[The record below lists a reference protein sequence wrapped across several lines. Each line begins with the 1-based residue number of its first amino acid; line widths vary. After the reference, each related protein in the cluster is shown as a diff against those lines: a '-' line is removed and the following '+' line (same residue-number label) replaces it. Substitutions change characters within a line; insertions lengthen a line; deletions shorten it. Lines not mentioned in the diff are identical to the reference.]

1 VKPKTLRF
9 ILAIILATAAL
20 PALAQVK
27 HALTFD
33 DLMKIQR
40 VSDPQV
46 SPDGKWIAYVVSTP
60 DLDANKMVSHI
71 WRVPIAGGEPQQL
84 TRGNSSDS
92 RPRWS
97 PDSKS
102 IAFISS
108 RDGTSQVWILPAD
121 GGEARQ
127 LTHIATEADGVTW
140 ATNANTLL
148 FTSEV
153 YPDCHDEACNKKQ
166 LEQARTSKVKAR
178 VINHL
183 FFRHW
188 DHWLDGRVTHLF
200 AVSAQGGEPR
210 DLTPGPYTSPTFF
223 LGAPDGYAISPD
235 GKEVC
240 YTSNHS
246 QPLSSAAWTTNDDL
260 FLVSADGGQA
270 KNITAPNP
278 GSDASPQYSPNGR
291 YIAYTS
297 QATNGY
303 ESSLFRLRVYDR
315 ETGHI
320 KDLTT
325 GFDQWVL
332 SFAWAPDSDT
342 LYFIAPE
349 GIEQPIFKTSVS
361 HPQVTKVLDGYN
373 DELSVA
379 SGGKLVFT
387 HQSLTQPPEIY
398 TYQLPGR
405 ATTRDGRVKLESET
419 ESRLSQITHMNSA
432 VMATIAMNPGES
444 AKTPG
449 ALGAQIESILVKPPH
464 FDPNKKYPGLMLIHG
479 GPQGAWN
486 DSWFYRWNAELF
498 ASFGYVVMAT
508 NFHGSIGYGQA
519 FTAEISGDWGGAP
532 YEDLMKATDYLESLP
547 YVDNDRIGAAGASFG
562 GYMIDWIEGHTNR
575 FKVLVS
581 HDGVFDLRSMYGE
594 TEELWFPEWEL
605 KGVPWKDPALFEKW
619 SPSYYIQNAKTP
631 MLIFEG
637 ARDFRVPE
645 GQAFQIFTSLQR
657 RGVPSK
663 LVYLEQESHLVMKPL
678 DSRFWYKTVEDW
690 LAKYLRQ

>member
-1 VKPKTLRF
+1 MKKRTLRF
-9 ILAIILATAAL
+9 VLAIIVATAAL
-20 PALAQVK
+20 PALAKVK

-40 VSDPQV
+40 ISDPQV
-46 SPDGKWIAYVVSTP
+46 SPDGEWIVYTVSTP
-60 DLDANKMVSHI
+60 DLGANKMVSHI
-71 WRVPIAGGEPQQL
+71 WRVPMAGGEPQQL
-84 TRGNSSDS
+84 TRSSASDW

-97 PDSKS
+97 PGSKT

-108 RDGTSQVWILPAD
+108 RDGTSQAWILPAD

-140 ATNANTLL
+140 AANANTLL
-148 FTSEV
+148 FTSDV
-153 YPDCHDEACNKKQ
+153 YPDCHDEACNRKQ
-166 LEQARTSKVKAR
+166 LEQVRTSKVKAR

-188 DHWLDGRVTHLF
+188 DHWLDGKVTHLF

-223 LGAPDGYAISPD
+223 LGASDGYAISPD

-246 QPLSSAAWTTNDDL
+246 KPLSAAAWTTNDDL
-260 FLVSADGGQA
+260 FLVSAAGGEA
-270 KNITAPNP
+270 KNITAANP
-278 GSDASPQYSPNGR
+278 GSDAAPQYSPNGR

-315 ETGHI
+315 ESGQI

-342 LYFIAPE
+342 IYFTAPE
-349 GIEQPIFKTSVS
+349 GIEEPVFKTSVS
-361 HPQVTKVLDGYN
+361 HPHVAKVLGGYN
-373 DELSVA
+373 DGLSVA
-379 SGGKLVFT
+379 PGGKLVFT
-387 HQSLTQPPEIY
+387 HQSLTQPPEIF
-398 TYQLPGR
+398 TASTSGVALTQL
-405 ATTRDGRVKLESET
+405 
-419 ESRLSQITHMNSA
+419 THMNDA
-432 VMATIAMNPGES
+432 VMAEIEMNPGEPV
-444 AKTPG
+444 KTPG

-508 NFHGSIGYGQA
+508 NFHGSIGYGQP

-547 YVDNDRIGAAGASFG
+547 YVDSDRIGAAGASFG

-575 FKVLVS
+575 FKVLFS

-605 KGVPWKDPALFEKW
+605 KGVPWKDPALYEKW
-619 SPSYYIQNAKTP
+619 SPSHYIQNAKTP

-645 GQAFQIFTSLQR
+645 GQAFQLFTSLQR
-657 RGVPSK
+657 QGVPSK
-663 LVYLEQESHLVMKPL
+663 LVYFEQESHLVMKPL
-678 DSRFWYKTVEDW
+678 DSRFWYKTVETW
-690 LAKYLRQ
+690 LARYLKQ

>member
-1 VKPKTLRF
+1 VKQKTLGF
-9 ILAIILATAAL
+9 VITIILASAAL

-27 HALTFD
+27 HALTFN

-40 VSDPQV
+40 VFDPQV
-46 SPDGKWIAYVVSTP
+46 SPDGKWIVYVVSTP

-71 WRVPIAGGEPQQL
+71 WRVPMAGGEPQQL
-84 TRGNSSDS
+84 TRGNASDW

-127 LTHIATEADGVTW
+127 LTHVATEADGITW
-140 ATNANTLL
+140 AANADTLL

-166 LEQARTSKVKAR
+166 LDEAKTSKVKAR

-188 DHWLDGRVTHLF
+188 DHWLNGRVTHLF
-200 AVSAQGGEPR
+200 AVSARGGEPR

-240 YTSNHS
+240 YTSNNS
-246 QPLSSAAWTTNDDL
+246 QPLSAAAWTTNDDL
-260 FLVSADGGQA
+260 FIVSAGGGQA
-270 KNITAPNP
+270 KNITAANP
-278 GSDASPQYSPNGR
+278 GSDAAPQYSPNGR

-297 QATNGY
+297 QPTDGY

-315 ETGHI
+315 QSGQI

-325 GFDQWVL
+325 GFDQWAL

-342 LYFIAPE
+342 LYFTAPE
-349 GIEQPIFKTSVS
+349 GIEQPVFKTSVS
-361 HPQVTKVLDGYN
+361 HPQVTKVLGGYN
-373 DELSVA
+373 DGLSVA
-379 SGGKLVFT
+379 GGKLVFT

-398 TYQLPGR
+398 TASTSGGALTQL
-405 ATTRDGRVKLESET
+405 
-419 ESRLSQITHMNSA
+419 THMNRTVVA
-432 VMATIAMNPGES
+432 GIEMNPGEPV
-444 AKTPG
+444 KTPG

-464 FDPNKKYPGLMLIHG
+464 FDPSKKYPGLMLIHG

-532 YEDLMKATDYLESLP
+532 YEDLMKATDYLGSLP
-547 YVDNDRIGAAGASFG
+547 YVDSNRIGAAGASFG

-605 KGVPWKDPALFEKW
+605 KGVPWKDPALYEKW

-645 GQAFQIFTSLQR
+645 GQAFQLFTSLQR
-657 RGVPSK
+657 QGVPSR
-663 LVYLEQESHLVMKPL
+663 LVYFEQESHLVMKPL

>member
-1 VKPKTLRF
+1 MKQITLRLF
-9 ILAIILATAAL
+9 LPFLLAAAAL
-20 PALAQVK
+20 PVFSQAR
-27 HALTFD
+27 HPLTFN
-33 DLMKIQR
+33 DLMKVQR
-40 VSDPQV
+40 ISDPQV
-46 SPDGKWIAYVVSTP
+46 SPDGQWIAYVMSTP
-60 DLDANKMVSHI
+60 DLGANKMVSHI
-71 WRVPIAGGEPQQL
+71 WRVALAGGEPQQL
-84 TRGNSSDS
+84 THGADSDS

-108 RDGTSQVWILPAD
+108 RTGESQIWIIPAD
-121 GGEARQ
+121 GGEAHQ

-140 ATNANTLL
+140 ASNAGTLL

-153 YPDCHDEACNKKQ
+153 YPECRNESCNLKRLNEAKS
-166 LEQARTSKVKAR
+166 SKVKAR
-178 VINHL
+178 VINQL

-188 DHWLDGRVTHLF
+188 DHWLDGKVTHLF
-200 AVSAQGGEPR
+200 AVSARGGEPR
-210 DLTPGPYTSPTFF
+210 DLTPGPYASPTFF

-246 QPLSSAAWTTNDDL
+246 QPPSSVAWTTSNDL
-260 FLVSADGGQA
+260 FLVSAAGGEA
-270 KNITAPNP
+270 KDITAANP

-297 QATNGY
+297 QPTNGY

-315 ETGHI
+315 ETGRI
-320 KDLTT
+320 KDLTA

-342 LYFIAPE
+342 IYFTAPE
-349 GIEQPIFKTSVS
+349 GIEQPIFKTSIS
-361 HPQVTKVLDGYN
+361 HPHVTKVLGGYN

-379 SGGKLVFT
+379 PGGRLVFT

-398 TYQLPGR
+398 TASTSGGALT
-405 ATTRDGRVKLESET
+405 A
-419 ESRLSQITHMNSA
+419 ITHMNDA
-432 VMATIAMNPGES
+432 LMAGIEMNPGES
-444 AKTPG
+444 VKTPG
-449 ALGAQIESILVKPPH
+449 ALGAQIESIMVKPPH
-464 FDPNKKYPGLMLIHG
+464 FNPNRKYPGLMLIHG

-508 NFHGSIGYGQA
+508 NFHGSVGYGQP
-519 FTAEISGDWGGAP
+519 FTEEISGDWGGAP
-532 YEDLMKATDYLESLP
+532 YEDLMKATDYLASLP
-547 YVDNDRIGAAGASFG
+547 YVDKDRIGAAGASYG
-562 GYMIDWIEGHTNR
+562 GYMINWIEGHTGR
-575 FKVLVS
+575 FKVLIA

-605 KGVPWKDPALFEKW
+605 KGVPWKDPALYEKW
-619 SPSYYIQNAKTP
+619 SPSYYIRNATTP

-637 ARDFRVPE
+637 ARDYRVPE
-645 GQAFQIFTSLQR
+645 GQAFQLFTSLQR
-657 RGVPSK
+657 LGVPSK
-663 LVYLEQESHLVMKPL
+663 LVYLEEEGHLVLKPL
-678 DSRFWYKTVEDW
+678 DSRFWYQTVQDW
-690 LAKYLRQ
+690 LADYLKK

>member
-1 VKPKTLRF
+1 MKRTALRLVLPF
-9 ILAIILATAAL
+9 ILAAAAL
-20 PALAQVK
+20 PAVAQAK

-40 VSDPQV
+40 ISDPQP
-46 SPDGKWIAYVVSTP
+46 SSDGQWIAYAVSTP
-60 DLDANKMVSHI
+60 DLHTNKMVSHI
-71 WRVPIAGGEPQQL
+71 WRVPLAGGEPEQL
-84 TRGNSSDS
+84 TRGAASDS

-102 IAFISS
+102 IAYISS
-108 RDGTSQVWILPAD
+108 GNGGSQIWIISAE
-121 GGEARQ
+121 GSEARK
-127 LTHIATEADGVTW
+127 LTHFATEADGVTW
-140 ATNANTLL
+140 AANAGTLL

-153 YPDCHDEACNKKQ
+153 YPDCHDAECNHRRLDEAKS
-166 LEQARTSKVKAR
+166 SKVKAR
-178 VINHL
+178 VIDQL

-188 DHWLDGRVTHLF
+188 DHWLDGKVTHLF
-200 AVSAQGGEPR
+200 AVPAQGGEPR

-223 LGAPDGYAISPD
+223 LGAADGYAISAD

-246 QPLSSAAWTTNDDL
+246 QPLSSQVWTTNNDL
-260 FLVSADGGQA
+260 FLVNAAGGEA
-270 KNITAPNP
+270 KNITSDNP
-278 GSDASPQYSPNGR
+278 GSDAAPQYSPNGR

-315 ETGHI
+315 DTGHI

-342 LYFIAPE
+342 LFFIAPE

-361 HPQVTKVLDGYN
+361 HPRVVKILGGYN

-379 SGGKLVFT
+379 AGGRLIFT

-398 TYQLPGR
+398 TASASGGALTQL
-405 ATTRDGRVKLESET
+405 
-419 ESRLSQITHMNSA
+419 THMNDA
-432 VMATIAMNPGES
+432 VMATIRMNPAES
-444 AKTPG
+444 VKTPD
-449 ALGAQIESILVKPPH
+449 AFGAQIESVLVKPPR
-464 FDPNKKYPGLMLIHG
+464 FDPGKKYPGLLLIHG
-479 GPQGAWN
+479 GPQGNWN

-498 ASFGYVVMAT
+498 ASYGYVVMAP

-532 YEDLMKATDYLESLP
+532 YGDLMKATDYLENLP
-547 YVDNDRIGAAGASFG
+547 YVDKDRIGAAGASYG
-562 GYMIDWIEGHTNR
+562 GYMIDWIEGQTDR

-605 KGVPWKDPALFEKW
+605 KGVPWNNPALYEKW
-619 SPSYYIQNAKTP
+619 SPSHYIQNAKTP

-645 GQAFQIFTSLQR
+645 GQSFQLFTALQR
-657 RGVPSK
+657 QGVPSK
-663 LVYLEQESHLVMKPL
+663 LVYLEEESHLVMKPD
-678 DSRFWYKTVEDW
+678 DSRFWYQTVQDW
-690 LAKYLRQ
+690 LAKYLK

>member
-1 VKPKTLRF
+1 MKQYFLKL
-9 ILAIILATAAL
+9 ILPFLLAAAAV
-20 PALAQVK
+20 PALAQAK
-27 HALTFD
+27 HALTFS
-33 DLMKIQR
+33 DLMKVQR
-40 VSDPQV
+40 ISDPQV

-60 DLDANKMVSHI
+60 DLEANKMVSHI
-71 WRVPIAGGEPQQL
+71 WRITLAGGEPQQL
-84 TRGNSSDS
+84 TRGDASDS

-108 RDGTSQVWILPAD
+108 RSGESQVWIIPAD

-127 LTHIATEADGVTW
+127 LTHIATGADGVTW
-140 ATNANTLL
+140 AANAGTLL

-153 YPDCHDEACNKKQ
+153 YPGCHDAACNKRR
-166 LEQARTSKVKAR
+166 LEEANSSKVKAR

-188 DHWLDGRVTHLF
+188 DHWLDGKVTHLF
-200 AVSAQGGEPR
+200 AVSAEGGEPR
-210 DLTPGPYTSPTFF
+210 DLTPGPFTSPTFF
-223 LGAPDGYAISPD
+223 LGGSDGYAISPD

-246 QPLSSAAWTTNDDL
+246 QPPSSVAWTTNDDL
-260 FLVSADGGQA
+260 FLVSAAGGVT
-270 KNITAPNP
+270 KDITADNP
-278 GSDASPQYSPNGR
+278 GSDAAPQYSPNGR

-315 ETGHI
+315 ETGRI

-325 GFDQWVL
+325 GFNQWVL
-332 SFAWAPDSDT
+332 SFTWAPDSDT
-342 LYFIAPE
+342 IYFIAPE

-361 HPQVTKVLDGYN
+361 HPDVTKVLDGYN

-379 SGGKLVFT
+379 PGGRSFVFV
-387 HQSLTQPPEIY
+387 HQSLTEPSEIY
-398 TYQLPGR
+398 TASASGGALAQL
-405 ATTRDGRVKLESET
+405 
-419 ESRLSQITHMNSA
+419 THMNDA
-432 VMATIAMNPGES
+432 LMAGIEMNPGES
-444 AKTPG
+444 VKTPG
-449 ALGAQIESILVKPPH
+449 ALGARIESILVKPPA

-498 ASFGYVVMAT
+498 ASFGYVVMMT
-508 NFHGSIGYGQA
+508 NFHGSIGYGQP
-519 FTAEISGDWGGAP
+519 FTASISGDWGGAP
-532 YEDLMKATDYLESLP
+532 YEDLMKATDYLASLP
-547 YVDNDRIGAAGASFG
+547 YVDKNHIGAAGASYG
-562 GYMIDWIEGHTNR
+562 GYMINWIEGHTDR

-605 KGVPWKDPALFEKW
+605 KGVPWKNPALYEKW

-631 MLIFEG
+631 MLIIEG
-637 ARDFRVPE
+637 ARDYRVPE
-645 GQAFQIFTSLQR
+645 GQAFQLFTSLQR
-657 RGVPSK
+657 QGVPSR
-663 LVYLEQESHLVMKPL
+663 LIYLEQESHLVLKPL
-678 DSRFWYKTVEDW
+678 DSRFWYKTVQDW
-690 LAKYLRQ
+690 LAEYLKK

>member
-1 VKPKTLRF
+1 MKQKALRLILPL
-9 ILAIILATAAL
+9 ILAAAAL
-20 PALAQVK
+20 PALARAK

-33 DLMKIQR
+33 DLMKVQR
-40 VSDPQV
+40 ISDPQV

-71 WRVPIAGGEPQQL
+71 WRVPLAGGEPQQL
-84 TRGNSSDS
+84 TRGSDSDS

-102 IAFISS
+102 LAFMSS
-108 RDGTSQVWILPAD
+108 RSGEEQVWLIRAD

-127 LTHIATEADGVTW
+127 LTHISTEADGVTW
-140 ATNANTLL
+140 AANAPTLL

-153 YPDCHDEACNKKQ
+153 YPDCHDEACNKRLIEEAKS
-166 LEQARTSKVKAR
+166 SKVKAR
-178 VINHL
+178 VIDHL

-188 DHWLDGRVTHLF
+188 DHWLNGKVTHLF
-200 AVSAQGGEPR
+200 AVSADGGEPR

-246 QPLSSAAWTTNDDL
+246 QPLSSQVWTTNNDL
-260 FLVSADGGQA
+260 FLVSAAGGAA
-270 KNITAPNP
+270 KDITAANP
-278 GSDASPQYSPNGR
+278 GSDAAPQYSPDGR

-297 QATNGY
+297 QADNGY

-315 ETGHI
+315 KTGQI

-332 SFAWAPDSDT
+332 SFTWAPDSDT
-342 LYFIAPE
+342 LYFTAPE
-349 GIEQPIFKTSVS
+349 GIEQPVFKTSVS
-361 HPQVTKVLDGYN
+361 HPQVTKVLGGYN
-373 DELSVA
+373 DALSVVPA
-379 SGGKLVFT
+379 GRLVFT
-387 HQSLTQPPEIY
+387 HQSLTRPPEIY
-398 TYQLPGR
+398 TASTTGGAPAQL
-405 ATTRDGRVKLESET
+405 
-419 ESRLSQITHMNSA
+419 THMNDA
-432 VMATIAMNPGES
+432 AMAAIEMNPGE
-444 AKTPG
+444 AIKTPG

-464 FDPNKKYPGLMLIHG
+464 FDPGKKYPGLMLIHG
-479 GPQGAWN
+479 GPQGNWS

-519 FTAEISGDWGGAP
+519 FTASISGDWGGAP
-532 YEDLMKATDYLESLP
+532 YEDLMKATDDLENLP
-547 YVDNDRIGAAGASFG
+547 YVEKDRIGAAGASYG
-562 GYMIDWIEGHTNR
+562 GYMINWIEGHTNR

-605 KGVPWKDPALFEKW
+605 KGVPWKNPALYEKW
-619 SPSYYIQNAKTP
+619 SPSHYIQNAKTP
-631 MLIFEG
+631 MLIFQG
-637 ARDFRVPE
+637 NRDYRVPE
-645 GQAFQIFTSLQR
+645 GQAFQLFTSLQR
-657 RGVPSK
+657 QGVPSK
-663 LVYLEQESHLVMKPL
+663 LVYLEEESHLVMKPD
-678 DSRFWYKTVEDW
+678 DSRFWYKTVEEW
-690 LAKYLRQ
+690 LAKYLKQ

>member
-1 VKPKTLRF
+1 MKQITLRLF
-9 ILAIILATAAL
+9 LPFLLAAAAL
-20 PALAQVK
+20 PVFSQAR
-27 HALTFD
+27 HPLTFN
-33 DLMKIQR
+33 DLMKVQR
-40 VSDPQV
+40 ISDPQV
-46 SPDGKWIAYVVSTP
+46 SPDGQWIAYVVSTP

-71 WRVPIAGGEPQQL
+71 WRVALAGGEPQQL
-84 TRGNSSDS
+84 THGADSDS

-108 RDGTSQVWILPAD
+108 RTGESQIWIIPAD
-121 GGEARQ
+121 GGEAHQ

-140 ATNANTLL
+140 ASNAGTLL

-153 YPDCHDEACNKKQ
+153 YPECRNESCNLKRLNEAKS
-166 LEQARTSKVKAR
+166 SKVKAR
-178 VINHL
+178 VINQL

-188 DHWLDGRVTHLF
+188 DHWLDGKVTHLF
-200 AVSAQGGEPR
+200 AVSARGGEPR
-210 DLTPGPYTSPTFF
+210 DLTPGPYASPTFF

-246 QPLSSAAWTTNDDL
+246 QPPSSVAWTTSNDL
-260 FLVSADGGQA
+260 FLVSAAGGEA
-270 KNITAPNP
+270 KDITAANP

-297 QATNGY
+297 QPTNGY

-315 ETGHI
+315 ETGRI
-320 KDLTT
+320 KDLTA

-332 SFAWAPDSDT
+332 SFAWAPASDT
-342 LYFIAPE
+342 IYFTAPE
-349 GIEQPIFKTSVS
+349 GIEQPIFKTSIS
-361 HPQVTKVLDGYN
+361 HPHVTKVLGGYN

-379 SGGKLVFT
+379 PGGRLVFT

-398 TYQLPGR
+398 TASTSGGALT
-405 ATTRDGRVKLESET
+405 A
-419 ESRLSQITHMNSA
+419 ITHMNDA
-432 VMATIAMNPGES
+432 LMAGIEMNPGES
-444 AKTPG
+444 VKTPG
-449 ALGAQIESILVKPPH
+449 ALGAQIESIMVKPPH
-464 FDPNKKYPGLMLIHG
+464 FNPNRKYPGLMLIHG

-508 NFHGSIGYGQA
+508 NFHGSVGYGQH
-519 FTAEISGDWGGAP
+519 FTEEISGDWGGAP
-532 YEDLMKATDYLESLP
+532 YEDLMQATDYLASLP
-547 YVDNDRIGAAGASFG
+547 YVDKDRIGAAGASYG
-562 GYMIDWIEGHTNR
+562 GYMINWIEGHTGR

-605 KGVPWKDPALFEKW
+605 KGVPWKDPALYEKW
-619 SPSYYIQNAKTP
+619 SPSYYIRNATTP

-637 ARDFRVPE
+637 ARDYRVPE
-645 GQAFQIFTSLQR
+645 GQAFQLFTSLQR
-657 RGVPSK
+657 LGVPSK
-663 LVYLEQESHLVMKPL
+663 LVYLEEEGHLVLKPL
-678 DSRFWYKTVEDW
+678 DSRFWYQTVQDW
-690 LAKYLRQ
+690 LADYLKK

>member
-1 VKPKTLRF
+1 MSHFVEAKVKKNFLRLSLTF
-9 ILAIILATAAL
+9 ILSTAVL
-20 PALAQVK
+20 PALAQSK
-27 HALTFD
+27 HALTFN
-33 DLMKIQR
+33 DLMKVQR
-40 VSDPQV
+40 ISDPQV
-46 SPDGKWIAYVVSTP
+46 SPSGQWVAYVVSTP
-60 DLDANKMVSHI
+60 NLQANKMVSHI
-71 WRVPIAGGEPQQL
+71 WRVPLAGGEPHQL
-84 TRGNSSDS
+84 THGNASDS

-102 IAFISS
+102 IAFMSS
-108 RDGTSQVWILPAD
+108 RSGEEQIWILPAG

-127 LTHIATEADGVTW
+127 LTHIATGADGVTW
-140 ATNANTLL
+140 AANAGTLL

-153 YPDCHDEACNKKQ
+153 YPGCHDAACNKRRLDEAKS
-166 LEQARTSKVKAR
+166 RKVKAR

-188 DHWLDGRVTHLF
+188 DHWLDGKVTHLF
-200 AVSAQGGEPR
+200 AVSAKGGEPR

-223 LGAPDGYAISPD
+223 LSAPDGYAISPN

-246 QPLSSAAWTTNDDL
+246 QPLSSQAWTTNDDL
-260 FLVSADGGQA
+260 YLVGANGGAA
-270 KNITAPNP
+270 KNITASNP
-278 GSDASPQYSPNGR
+278 GSDAAPQYSPNGR

-297 QATNGY
+297 QDTNGY

-315 ETGHI
+315 QTGAI

-325 GFDQWVL
+325 GFDQWVV

-342 LYFIAPE
+342 LYFTAPE
-349 GIEQPIFKTSVS
+349 GIEEPIFKTSVS
-361 HPQVTKVLDGYN
+361 RPHVTKVLGGYN
-373 DELSVA
+373 DGISVA
-379 SGGKLVFT
+379 GGKLVFT

-398 TYQLPGR
+398 TASTSGGALTP
-405 ATTRDGRVKLESET
+405 L
-419 ESRLSQITHMNSA
+419 THMNDA
-432 VMATIAMNPGES
+432 VMATIEMNPPQTV
-444 AKTPG
+444 KTPG

-479 GPQGAWN
+479 GPQGNWS

-508 NFHGSIGYGQA
+508 NFHGSVGYGQA

-532 YEDLMKATDYLESLP
+532 YEDLMKATDYLENLP
-547 YVDNDRIGAAGASFG
+547 YVNKDRIGAAGASYG
-562 GYMIDWIEGHTNR
+562 GYMINWIAGHTNR

-605 KGVPWKDPALFEKW
+605 KGVPWKDPALYEKW
-619 SPSYYIQNAKTP
+619 SPSYFIQYAKTP
-631 MLIFEG
+631 MLIFQG
-637 ARDFRVPE
+637 NRDYRVPE
-645 GQAFQIFTSLQR
+645 GQAFQLFTSLQR
-657 RGVPSK
+657 QGVPSK
-663 LVYLEQESHLVMKPL
+663 LVYLEDEGHLVMKPL
-678 DSRFWYKTVEDW
+678 DSRFWYKTVQDW
-690 LAKYLRQ
+690 LAKYLQ

>member
-1 VKPKTLRF
+1 MKQHVLRF
-9 ILAIILATAAL
+9 DLIFVISVLVTAAL
-20 PALAQVK
+20 PAHAQTR
-27 HALTFD
+27 HPLTFD
-33 DLMKIQR
+33 DLMKVQR
-40 VSDPQV
+40 ISDPQV
-46 SPDGKWIAYVVSTP
+46 SPDGTWIAYVVSTP

-71 WRVPIAGGEPQQL
+71 WRVRSAGGAPQQL
-84 TRGNSSDS
+84 TRGNDSDW

-108 RDGTSQVWILPAD
+108 RGGQSQVWILPAD

-127 LTHIATEADGVTW
+127 VTRISTEADGVTW
-140 ATNANTLL
+140 ASKAGTLL

-153 YPDCHDEACNKKQ
+153 YPDCHDEACNRKQ
-166 LEQARTSKVKAR
+166 LDDAKSSKVKAR
-178 VINHL
+178 VIDHL

-188 DHWLDGRVTHLF
+188 DHWLDGKVTHLF
-200 AVSAQGGEPR
+200 AVSADGGEPR
-210 DLTPGPYTSPTFF
+210 DLTPGPYISPTFF

-246 QPLSSAAWTTNDDL
+246 QPLSAQAWTTNNDL
-260 FLVSADGGQA
+260 FLVASAGGTA
-270 KNITAPNP
+270 KDITAANP
-278 GSDASPQYSPNGR
+278 GSDASPQFSPNGR

-297 QATNGY
+297 QPTNGY

-315 ETGHI
+315 ETGRI
-320 KDLTT
+320 EDLTS

-332 SFAWAPDSDT
+332 SFAWTPDSDT
-342 LYFIAPE
+342 IYFIAPE

-361 HPQVTKVLDGYN
+361 HPHVEKVLAGYN

-379 SGGKLVFT
+379 PNGSLVFT

-398 TYQLPGR
+398 TASASGGEMTQL
-405 ATTRDGRVKLESET
+405 
-419 ESRLSQITHMNSA
+419 THMNDA
-432 VMATIAMNPGES
+432 LMAGIEMNPGES
-444 AKTPG
+444 VKTPG
-449 ALGAQIESILVKPPH
+449 ALGAQIENILVKPPA
-464 FDPNKKYPGLMLIHG
+464 FNPNKKYPGLMLIHG
-479 GPQGAWN
+479 GPQGSWT

-498 ASFGYVVMAT
+498 AAYGYVVMMT
-508 NFHGSIGYGQA
+508 NFHGSIGYGQP

-532 YEDLMKATDYLESLP
+532 YEDLMKATDYLAGLP
-547 YVDNDRIGAAGASFG
+547 YVDKDRIGAAGASYG
-562 GYMIDWIEGHTNR
+562 GYMINWIEGHTDR

-605 KGVPWKDPALFEKW
+605 KGVPWKDSALYKKW
-619 SPSYYIQNAKTP
+619 SPSHYIQNAKTP

-637 ARDFRVPE
+637 NKDYRVPE
-645 GQAFQIFTSLQR
+645 GQAFQLFTTLQR
-657 RGVPSK
+657 MGVPSR
-663 LVYLEQESHLVMKPL
+663 LVYLEEEGHLVLKPL
-678 DSRFWYKTVEDW
+678 DSRFWYQTVQDW
-690 LAKYLRQ
+690 LAKYLE

>member
-1 VKPKTLRF
+1 MKRHALRLILPF
-9 ILAIILATAAL
+9 IFAAAAL
-20 PALAQVK
+20 PALAQAK

-33 DLMKIQR
+33 DLMKVQR
-40 VSDPQV
+40 ISDPQV
-46 SPDGKWIAYVVSTP
+46 SPNSKWIAYVVSTP

-71 WRVPIAGGEPQQL
+71 WRVPLAGGEPQQL
-84 TRGNSSDS
+84 TRGDASDS

-102 IAFISS
+102 IAFMSS
-108 RDGTSQVWILPAD
+108 RSGEEQIWIIPAD

-127 LTHIATEADGVTW
+127 LTHLATEADGVIW
-140 ATNANTLL
+140 AAKGDTLL

-153 YPDCHDEACNKKQ
+153 YPDCSDAACNQRRMDEAKS
-166 LEQARTSKVKAR
+166 SKVKAR

-188 DHWLDGRVTHLF
+188 DHWLDGKVTHLF
-200 AVSAQGGEPR
+200 AVSVQGGEPR
-210 DLTPGPYTSPTFF
+210 DLTPGPYISPTFF

-240 YTSNHS
+240 YTSNHA
-246 QPLSSAAWTTNDDL
+246 QPLSSQVWTTNNDL
-260 FLVSADGGQA
+260 FLVNSAGGDA
-270 KNITAPNP
+270 KNITKANS
-278 GSDASPQYSPNGR
+278 GSDAAPQYSPNGR

-315 ETGHI
+315 ETGQI

-332 SFAWAPDSDT
+332 SFAWAPDSNT
-342 LYFIAPE
+342 LYFTAPE

-361 HPQVTKVLDGYN
+361 HPQVTKVLGGYN
-373 DELSVA
+373 DELSIVA
-379 SGGKLVFT
+379 GGKLVFT
-387 HQSLTQPPEIY
+387 HQSLTKPPEIF
-398 TYQLPGR
+398 TASTSGGAL
-405 ATTRDGRVKLESET
+405 TKL
-419 ESRLSQITHMNSA
+419 THMNRA
-432 VMATIAMNPGES
+432 VMATIDMIPAETV
-444 AKTPG
+444 KTPG
-449 ALGAQIESILVKPPH
+449 ALGAQIESVLVKPPD
-464 FDPNKKYPGLMLIHG
+464 FDPGKKYPGLMLIHG
-479 GPQGAWN
+479 GPQGNWN

-508 NFHGSIGYGQA
+508 NFHGSIGYGQS

-532 YEDLMKATDYLESLP
+532 YEDLMKATDYLEDLP
-547 YVDNDRIGAAGASFG
+547 YVDKDRIGAAGASYG
-562 GYMIDWIEGHTNR
+562 GYMIDWIEGHTDR

-605 KGVPWKDPALFEKW
+605 KGVPWKDPALYQKW
-619 SPSYYIQNAKTP
+619 SPSNYIQNAKTP

-637 ARDFRVPE
+637 NRDYRVPE
-645 GQAFQIFTSLQR
+645 GQAFQLFTSLQR
-657 RGVPSK
+657 QGVPSK
-663 LVYLEQESHLVMKPL
+663 LVYLEEESHLVMKPD
-678 DSRFWYKTVEDW
+678 DSRFWYKTVQDW
-690 LAKYLRQ
+690 LAKYLKK